1 MFGIITGWRKEI
13 TETEMQSPW
22 LDSYPGTFQLV
33 VSILTPMLW
42 GAYLNY
48 IFRVILY
55 QSFPFRFYF
64 LKEQCHRIQ
73 IQFLQLLDL
82 NKTEKKLCS

>member
-22 LDSYPGTFQLV
+22 LDSYPGTVQLV
-33 VSILTPMLW
+33 VSILNPMLW

-64 LKEQCHRIQ
+64 FKGAVPQDTNTIFAAAGSQ
-73 IQFLQLLDL
+73 
-82 NKTEKKLCS
+82 